1 MAESHRPLSAP
12 VDAVYDGSPPDS
24 GGRALSRRGLL
35 RAGVSVGAVAAV
47 GGFDLLTAQ
56 PSLGAVAMP
65 TISSCAAWGAQP
77 PTSAISINNYRPT
90 KILIHH
96 TATANST
103 DYSQAH
109 AFALSRSIQQSH
121 FSRGWIDTGQHF
133 TVSRGGYITEGRHRT
148 LETLAGKTT
157 FVLGSH
163 CTGQNS
169 TALGIENE
177 GTYTS
182 TTPPSAQWNKLVDL
196 CAYLCQSYAIPSSAL
211 YGHRDFLSTECPGN
225 SFYAQLPSLR
235 SAVAAKL
242 GGTPPPP
249 GRTWPTLQQGSSGF
263 RVTTLQYLLRYRGQ
277 SVTVDGAFGS
287 ATKSAV
293 VAFQSANGLSADG
306 IVGAQTWERLVATV
320 SEGANNDAVRGAQN
334 ALAAKGYNVTV
345 DGAFGSATK
354 SAVVSFQNANGLS
367 ADGIVGPDTWAKLVS

>member
-1 MAESHRPLSAP
+1 MAEPHRRLSEPLT
-12 VDAVYDGSPPDS
+12 DAAGEPAVALDS
-24 GGRALSRRGLL
+24 RALSRRSLL
-35 RAGVSVGAVAAV
+35 RAGASVGAVAAV
-47 GGFDLLTAQ
+47 GGLDLLTAL

-65 TISSCAAWGAQP
+65 TISTCAAWGAQP
-77 PTSAISINNYRPT
+77 PTSAIEINSYRPT

-121 FSRGWIDTGQHF
+121 FSRGWSDTGQHF

-148 LETLAGKTT
+148 LETLGGKST
-157 FVLGSH
+157 FVLGAH

-196 CAYLCQSYAIPSSAL
+196 CAYLCQSYGIPASAL

-242 GGTPPPP
+242 GGTPPPA

-287 ATKSAV
+287 GTKTAV
-293 VAFQSANGLSADG
+293 VAFQNANGLLADG
-306 IVGAQTWERLVATV
+306 IVGAQTWERLVTTV

-345 DGAFGSATK
+345 DGAFGSGTK
-354 SAVVSFQNANGLS
+354 SAVVAFQNANGLS
-367 ADGIVGPDTWAKLVS
+367 ADGVVGPDTWAKLVS